1 MKKIIM
7 KKLFDEF
14 LQRPRLKSVSFQLAF
29 VMNCKNRQH
38 LIHSENYFRKKLKI
52 VKKPEFLESDDQD
65 EQK

>member
-38 LIHSENYFRKKLKI
+38 LIHSENYLRKILKI
-52 VKKPEFLESDDQD
+52 VKNLSF
-65 EQK
+65 

>member
-38 LIHSENYFRKKLKI
+38 LIHSKNHLRKILKI
-52 VKKPEFLESDDQD
+52 VKNLSF
-65 EQK
+65 